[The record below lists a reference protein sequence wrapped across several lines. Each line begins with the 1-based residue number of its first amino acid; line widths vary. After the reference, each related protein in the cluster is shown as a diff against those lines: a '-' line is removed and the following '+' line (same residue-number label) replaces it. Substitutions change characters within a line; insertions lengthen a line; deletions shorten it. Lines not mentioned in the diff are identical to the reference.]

1 MTQGREAF
9 LSTLNPQLYT
19 IPATFPRHRR
29 GRSLSARIFLGCF
42 WAFGLWVR
50 TAWADFFHFC
60 LLHFYSAQK
69 VKSLIYN
76 IIVFFYT
83 LFLGFW
89 A

>member
-1 MTQGREAF
+1 MTQDREAF
-9 LSTLNPQLYT
+9 LSTLNLQLYT
-19 IPATFPRHRR
+19 ILATSPRYRR
-29 GRSLSARIFLGCF
+29 WRSLSARIFL
-42 WAFGLWVR
+42 AIFGLLGCWC
-50 TAWADFFHFC
+50 APLGLFFHFC

-69 VKSLIYN
+69 VKSLIYS